1 MRYIGD
7 VHGKVDRYLPLT
19 YGVDSIQVGD
29 MGVGFTDI
37 PVLGPNN
44 RFIRGNH
51 DCPEECVSHP
61 NWIKDGTVEGDT
73 MFIGGAWSIDQA
85 YRIEGV
91 SWWRDEELSIADF
104 DHMINVALAAQPRVM
119 ITHDCPKSAVVPL
132 FGREPVNTRT
142 QQALDVILTACK
154 PELWIFGHWHE
165 DRDMNINGTRFIC
178 LDELSYIDL

>member
-7 VHGKVDRYLPLT
+7 VHGKVGKYLPLT

-37 PVLGPNN
+37 PVLSPTN

-51 DCPEECVSHP
+51 DDPNGCINHP

-73 MFIGGAWSIDQA
+73 MFVGGAWSIDQE

-104 DHMINVALAAQPRVM
+104 DRMITIAMAARPKIM
-119 ITHDCPKSAVVPL
+119 ITHDCPVSAVLPL
-132 FGREPVNTRT
+132 FGREPIKTRT
-142 QQALDVILTACK
+142 QQALDIILEEC
-154 PELWIFGHWHE
+154 PPDLWIFGHWHE
-165 DRDMNINGTRFIC
+165 DRDMVIKGTRFIC
-178 LDELSYIDL
+178 LGELSWIDL

>member
-29 MGVGFTDI
+29 MGVGFRDI
-37 PVLGPNN
+37 PTLSPTN

-51 DCPEECVSHP
+51 DNPEECRSHP
-61 NWIKDGTVEGDT
+61 NWIKDGTVEDDT

-104 DHMINVALAAQPRVM
+104 DHMINVALISRPRVM
-119 ITHDCPKSAVVPL
+119 ITHDCPKSVVVPL
-132 FGREPVNTRT
+132 FRREPIKTRT

-165 DRDMNINGTRFIC
+165 DQDMVIDGTRFIC
-178 LDELSYIDL
+178 LGELSYVDL